1 MATVKAHANIALIK
15 YWGKEDENL
24 FLPSTSSLSMTLDAL
39 HTITT
44 VQLSTSDS
52 DLFILNDQIQSSEE
66 TSKVSRFVDLFRK
79 DNQKVIINSTNNF
92 PTAAG
97 LASSASG
104 YAALS
109 LALNYEFDHQL
120 SLRDLSKLT
129 RRGSGSA
136 SRSLYGGFVKW
147 TKGNNETSVAT
158 PIDSELEMEMII
170 VIVNA
175 EKKTGGSRAMMKKTK
190 EQSRY
195 FDSWLSYNDRDLQ
208 EMEAAIIQGDLN
220 QVGKL
225 AERNAMM
232 MHATMLA
239 IDEPFFYLQPDS
251 LRVIQIVKECRE
263 KGLLAYYTMDA
274 GPNVKIITT
283 PKDREAILKHLG
295 DFRTIVAKKGPG
307 AQLI

>member
-1 MATVKAHANIALIK
+1 MGTVKAHANIALIK

-147 TKGNNETSVAT
+147 TKGNNDTSVAT

-208 EMEAAIIQGDLN
+208 EMEAAIIHGDLN
-220 QVGKL
+220 QVGRL

-263 KGLLAYYTMDA
+263 QGLLAYYTMDA

>member
-208 EMEAAIIQGDLN
+208 EMEAAIIHGDLN
-220 QVGKL
+220 QVGRL

-263 KGLLAYYTMDA
+263 QGLLAYYTMDA

>member
-147 TKGNNETSVAT
+147 TKGNNDTSVAT

-208 EMEAAIIQGDLN
+208 EMEAAIIHGDLN

-263 KGLLAYYTMDA
+263 QGLLAYYTMDA

>member
-44 VQLSTSDS
+44 VQLSTNDS
-52 DLFILNDQIQSSEE
+52 DLFILNDKIQSSEE

-147 TKGNNETSVAT
+147 TKGNNDTSVAT

-208 EMEAAIIQGDLN
+208 EMEAAIIHGDLN
-220 QVGKL
+220 QVGRL

>member
-109 LALNYEFDHQL
+109 LALNYEFSHQL

-147 TKGNNETSVAT
+147 NKGNNDTSVAT
-158 PIDSELEMEMII
+158 PIESEIEMEMII

-175 EKKTGGSRAMMKKTK
+175 EKKTGTSRSMMKLTK

-195 FDSWLSYNDRDLQ
+195 FDSWLSYNESDLN
-208 EMEAAIIQGDLN
+208 EMEIAIIQGDLN
-220 QVGKL
+220 QVGQL

>member
-1 MATVKAHANIALIK
+1 MKTSFCHQ
-15 YWGKEDENL
+15 
-24 FLPSTSSLSMTLDAL
+24 PSSLSMTLDAL

-208 EMEAAIIQGDLN
+208 EMEAAIIQVTLT
-220 QVGKL
+220 KL
-225 AERNAMM
+225 ANSPNA
-232 MHATMLA
+232 
-239 IDEPFFYLQPDS
+239 
-251 LRVIQIVKECRE
+251 
-263 KGLLAYYTMDA
+263 
-274 GPNVKIITT
+274 T
-283 PKDREAILKHLG
+283 P
-295 DFRTIVAKKGPG
+295 
-307 AQLI
+307 